1 MLYNTIRKVER
12 GTQARAGSTGNSFGT
27 HRQARYLGEPADHLQ
42 TIKPTTKGE
51 TKMTNIRTYFN
62 RLYDVC
68 VNEADWEAITDY
80 EQEVFEMDVEDLH
93 YWATENEVDLTAV
106 DENTGETYLQLW
118 AWDMDEE

>member
-1 MLYNTIRKVER
+1 
-12 GTQARAGSTGNSFGT
+12 
-27 HRQARYLGEPADHLQ
+27 
-42 TIKPTTKGE
+42 
-51 TKMTNIRTYFN
+51 MTNIRTYFN

-68 VNEADWEAITDY
+68 VNETDWEAITDY

-118 AWDMDEE
+118 AWDMDED